1 MVQLCPFFYLAI
13 LKKIEKNLKK
23 NLKKIWK
30 KFEKKIWKKFENKI
44 WKKIEENQIFFENK
58 LKKNWKNQI

>member
-1 MVQLCPFFYLAI
+1 MSLFYLAI

-30 KFEKKIWKKFENKI
+30 KFEKKFEKNLKIKFEKNWGKSKFFLKI
-44 WKKIEENQIFFENK
+44 NWKKIEKIKF
-58 LKKNWKNQI
+58 KNI